1 MSNRSGVALTIMVA
15 ISLVLGACGISPT
28 ERPAPAVTQEFV
40 FGVIMVGP
48 YVDQG
53 WSEAHYTAGRYVEAN
68 LPSSRMIYLDSLNPH
83 DRPETTLEEAVDDM
97 VAQGAEL
104 VFITSDDFAADT
116 YLVAEKHPDVIFV
129 HVSGDHVLKGDA
141 PPNLGNYMARMEYG
155 KMMAG
160 CAAALATQTG
170 SLGYLGP
177 LINEETRRLA
187 SSAYLGARYCYEN
200 YRQLDPDALRFRVEW
215 IGYWFYIP
223 GVTANP
229 TDVANQLFDQG
240 VDVLLSGIDTTE
252 ALIVAGERAAA
263 GENVWAIPYDYEGA
277 CGGAPEVCLGVPFFN
292 WGPGYLRLA
301 EEVRQGAWKQRWEW
315 PGPNWNDIN
324 DRDTSALG
332 FIPGDALSSQQS
344 SRLDRFIA
352 GLADGSIVLFQGPLD
367 LQDGSVF
374 LTSGEVAT
382 DDEIWYMSQLLAGM
396 EGLSD

>member
-1 MSNRSGVALTIMVA
+1 MG
-15 ISLVLGACGISPT
+15 
-28 ERPAPAVTQEFV
+28 
-40 FGVIMVGP
+40 
-48 YVDQG
+48 
-53 WSEAHYTAGRYVEAN
+53 
-68 LPSSRMIYLDSLNPH
+68 
-83 DRPETTLEEAVDDM
+83 
-97 VAQGAEL
+97 
-104 VFITSDDFAADT
+104 
-116 YLVAEKHPDVIFV
+116 
-129 HVSGDHVLKGDA
+129 
-141 PPNLGNYMARMEYG
+141 RMEYG

-187 SSAYLGARYCYEN
+187 NSAYLGARYCYEN

-223 GVTANP
+223 GVTTNP

-240 VDVLLSGIDTTE
+240 ADVILSGIDTTE
-252 ALIVAGERAAA
+252 ALTVAGERAAA

-277 CGGAPEVCLGVPFFN
+277 CSGAPQVCLGVPFFN

-301 EEVRQGAWKQRWEW
+301 EEVQQGAWKQRWEW

-324 DRDTSALG
+324 DRDTSPLG
-332 FIPGDALSSQQS
+332 FIPGDALGSQQA

-352 GLADGSIVLFQGPLD
+352 GLADSSIVLFQGPLD

-374 LTSGEVAT
+374 LTRGEVAT
-382 DDEIWYMSQLLAGM
+382 DDQIWHMSQLLAGM